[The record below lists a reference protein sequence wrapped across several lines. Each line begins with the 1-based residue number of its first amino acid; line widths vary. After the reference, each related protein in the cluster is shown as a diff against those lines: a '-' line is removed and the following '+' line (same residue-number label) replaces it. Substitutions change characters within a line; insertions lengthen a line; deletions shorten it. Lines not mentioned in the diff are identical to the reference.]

1 MARSDAL
8 RASNFL
14 RRVRPGGWSDGSDGF
29 VPGAQILPKMVGAPG
44 RRADRRCHRR
54 DDVPLACHYSIGP
67 ALPHRVMG
75 DGDRLFRTRGGF
87 LRVVACRF
95 SVDTRTCWSAL
106 SSIWPLPGLPAWSR
120 APVPDLVDWDLC
132 TCLRGPSP
140 YPCFSIQ
147 GNFLESRWGNI
158 NRRGRDGESRIH
170 MFHLATSQLTHFL
183 TAYSYRAVLVFVAI
197 ESMGIPFS
205 GETMLLVAAIY
216 TGTTHLLSLSL
227 GIIAAVSGAIL
238 DDNEDC

>member
-1 MARSDAL
+1 
-8 RASNFL
+8 
-14 RRVRPGGWSDGSDGF
+14 
-29 VPGAQILPKMVGAPG
+29 
-44 RRADRRCHRR
+44 
-54 DDVPLACHYSIGP
+54 
-67 ALPHRVMG
+67 
-75 DGDRLFRTRGGF
+75 
-87 LRVVACRF
+87 
-95 SVDTRTCWSAL
+95 
-106 SSIWPLPGLPAWSR
+106 
-120 APVPDLVDWDLC
+120 
-132 TCLRGPSP
+132 
-140 YPCFSIQ
+140 
-147 GNFLESRWGNI
+147 
-158 NRRGRDGESRIH
+158 